1 MRKKSLLW
9 MAVLLL
15 TVPLSAQQTRIYREG
30 GKWVQETTGSL
41 AAARNLRVKV
51 DFGSVKVEGGLQ
63 PGIDYVMR
71 NRSNESSEE
80 SARHQFESYK
90 FNAALRGDIA
100 SMTAEWQGGRRQKF
114 SSEFVL
120 RVPRQIESVK
130 VETAGGNVMATGI
143 GGQLDAQS
151 GGGNVHVDEV
161 GGDVRAETGGGS
173 ISIGNVGGDVSVQTG
188 GGNIQLASAKGKV
201 AAETGGGNMVLVS
214 GMQGAELETG
224 GGGIKIERCSGRVKV
239 STGGGSID
247 LGDIAGPAVIETG
260 GGSIRLASAEGP
272 VRAETGGGAIE
283 LNGVPSAYAETGA
296 GGILARFRTGGE
308 RTDSVLRTAAGDV
321 TVYLPANLSI
331 TVRAAIEAANGH
343 NIHSDFPE
351 ILVKSEGGQWGP
363 KVVTAE
369 GSLNGGG
376 PGLKISATN
385 GDIWLRR
392 ASQ

>member
-1 MRKKSLLW
+1 MRKQSLLW
-9 MAVLLL
+9 IAALLL
-15 TVPLSAQQTRIYREG
+15 AVPLSAQQTRIYREG

-51 DFGSVKVEGGLQ
+51 DFGSVKVEGGSQ
-63 PGIDYVMR
+63 PGMDYVIR
-71 NRSNESSEE
+71 SRSNESSEE
-80 SARHQFESYK
+80 NARRQFESYK
-90 FNAALRGDIA
+90 FNTALRADTA
-100 SMTAEWQGGRRQKF
+100 WMTADWQGGRQKF

-120 RVPRQIESVK
+120 HVPRQIDSVK
-130 VETAGGNVMATGI
+130 IETDGGNVMATGI
-143 GGQLDAQS
+143 NGQLDAQS
-151 GGGNVHVDEV
+151 GGGNVHVDDV
-161 GGDVRAETGGGS
+161 GGNVRAETGGGS
-173 ISIGNVGGDVSVQTG
+173 ISIGNVGGDVSVETG

-260 GGSIRLASAEGP
+260 GGSIHLASAAGP

-308 RTDSVLRTAAGDV
+308 RTDSVLRTGAGDV
-321 TVYLPANLSI
+321 TVYLPANLGI
-331 TVRAAIEAANGH
+331 TVRAAIEAASGH
-343 NIHSDFPE
+343 SIHSDFPE

-376 PGLKISATN
+376 PGLKISTTT

-392 ASQ
+392 VSQ